1 MGCNAQLAS
10 GEFLGEMSGEI
21 FLEKGCPGEMSE
33 GTVREDCVECVSG
46 FIIIIIMWLVQRRTL
61 PFLRAC
67 SMPVDSALGDRR
79 LLDQC

>member
-1 MGCNAQLAS
+1 MIVLGLLIVVVVVDGENARVIQVLAQGQNSRKKGPSQLHHR
-10 GEFLGEMSGEI
+10 
-21 FLEKGCPGEMSE
+21 P
-33 GTVREDCVECVSG
+33 V
-46 FIIIIIMWLVQRRTL
+46 IIIIIIWLVQWRTL